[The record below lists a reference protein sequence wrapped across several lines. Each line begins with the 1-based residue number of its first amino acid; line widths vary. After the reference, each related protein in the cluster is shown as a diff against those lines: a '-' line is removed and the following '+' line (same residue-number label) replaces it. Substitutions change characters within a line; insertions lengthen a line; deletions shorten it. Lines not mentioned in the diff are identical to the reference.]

1 MSQFGYANPVTVPQ
15 RAAARP
21 NAGAAVKTIPFDYV
35 FQFALQG
42 RPTNKVQDVV
52 EISAEGVFVALSV
65 GYSLVTDEK
74 SVARTFQ
81 PVIDQNTALRSPS
94 LVPFFS
100 NDALNRLFITGNP
113 GAEIAVVLLTAA
125 PITPIVALAGGLP
138 DIVASGRIGS
148 DGSTLLNLASEISPE
163 SQILVWDRTN
173 NLFSQLFEIGVQSAT
188 FTPSTPVIGPDP
200 VSKKLPAAG
209 DDRLHIYGSKNSQ
222 VDLTIL
228 KSDGVTSVR
237 LTGIALDTSFTF
249 ATGAATF
256 GSLVTLGSN
265 RLAPGDL
272 LIVGFPS
279 SQTLGV
285 VFSSLAIP
293 RVRLSN
299 ISLEALAA
307 GLEKS
312 GSDLTRGFRLNP
324 DAAGLVAA
332 DLPIDQIPAGTLER
346 VFETGSVAAEEA
358 SFLYSIDSGATG
370 REYQNKAIHNIAG
383 LGIANGDRPFR
394 PFAKPVMF
402 EPRSFI
408 RIQVEEISGPPG
420 TLFIVLQ
427 GYKMLGAGRIPV

>member
-1 MSQFGYANPVTVPQ
+1 
-15 RAAARP
+15 
-21 NAGAAVKTIPFDYV
+21 
-35 FQFALQG
+35 
-42 RPTNKVQDVV
+42 
-52 EISAEGVFVALSV
+52 
-65 GYSLVTDEK
+65 
-74 SVARTFQ
+74 
-81 PVIDQNTALRSPS
+81 
-94 LVPFFS
+94 
-100 NDALNRLFITGNP
+100 LNRLFITGNP

-125 PITPIVALAGGLP
+125 PVTPIVALTGGLP

-148 DGSTLLNLASEISPE
+148 DGSTLLNLAPEISPQ

-173 NLFSQLFEIGVQSAT
+173 NLFSQLFEIGAQSGT

-228 KSDGVTSVR
+228 KSDGGAQVR

-249 ATGAATF
+249 ATDAATF

-265 RLAPGDL
+265 RLSPGDL

-332 DLPIDQIPAGTLER
+332 ELPIDQIPAGTLER
-346 VFETGSVAAEEA
+346 VFETGSVAAEEV
-358 SFLYSIDSGATG
+358 SFLYSVDAGATG

-427 GYKMLGAGRIPV
+427 GYKMLGAGRIPA